1 MAEVFSFRV
10 CMWGFLTGVPE
21 TFVPRANMVRSFE
34 CCGCSGI
41 ACEWAGSPGT
51 LWFGFL
57 KS

>member
-1 MAEVFSFRV
+1 
-10 CMWGFLTGVPE
+10 MWGFLTGVPE